1 MKVVSIVMVLVGAI
15 FYQISLSG
23 CFLPSSRLFQA
34 IGSINS
40 NDNLKELGNSL
51 VDSIRL
57 PVENRLKKMR
67 FLYLNK
73 YSIKAALLRST
84 ITVSETSIITI
95 TTRLYCAQIQNLRVT
110 GACSRRRKELQLN
123 DNKIIANYD
132 DEIEVVQPTS
142 VLNR

>member
-15 FYQISLSG
+15 LYQTNLSG

-34 IGSINS
+34 IESINS
-40 NDNLKELGNSL
+40 NDKLKELGNSL